1 MKFYIFLLLLIS
13 TIYCENLIVYTEED
27 NIAILTIN
35 RTHSLNALNTTVFE
49 EIFKIISAI
58 DTSKIAALIITGA
71 GEKAFVAG
79 ADIYEMST
87 LSKRFGQELSRR
99 GNEVFRKIETLPI
112 PVIAA
117 VNGYALGGGVE
128 LSLSCDIRIC
138 STNAI
143 FGMPEVRLGI
153 NPGFG
158 GTQRLARLVGQ
169 GMAKQMIYSGEY
181 ISAYDALRIG
191 LVNAVYPQGELME
204 QAKKMAKDIAK
215 NGRNAI
221 ASSKK
226 AINEGSQVD
235 IDEGIKLEEKI
246 FGECFELDEQ
256 VNGMKNFLERG
267 KKGKKDKKPKEND
280 KKEEKP
286 KEDEKKD
293 DEKEKEKKKLDEDL
307 PKGDLIPTTKFKDMT
322 FLKQITTPQMP
333 AILTA
338 GNKNLYNSMIIE
350 WGSLGV
356 AFKKPIFT
364 VYVKPERYTYEIM
377 EKSDIFT
384 VTFIER
390 KLMKRFNIYGTKSGK
405 DINKEEE
412 AGTHIKFLE
421 KGGVTFDEAVEV
433 YVCKKMAK
441 SVIDKNTM
449 DPYIEELYKNNIKVY
464 KSDVPHVLYIGE
476 ILYHYVRES

>member
-13 TIYCENLIVYTEED
+13 TIYCENLIMFEEED

-49 EIFKIISAI
+49 EIDKIISAI
-58 DTSKIAALIITGA
+58 DTTRVAALIITGA

-79 ADIYEMST
+79 ADIEEMST

-99 GNEVFRKIETLPI
+99 GNEIFRKIETLPI

-169 GMAKQMIYSGEY
+169 GMAKQMIYSGNY

-235 IDEGIKLEEKI
+235 IDEAIKIEEKI
-246 FGECFELDEQ
+246 FGNCFELDEQ

-267 KKGKKDKKPKEND
+267 KKGKKPKKTDEKD

-286 KEDEKKD
+286 KEGEKDEKK
-293 DEKEKEKKKLDEDL
+293 EEEKKKLDEDL
-307 PKGDLIPTTKFKDMT
+307 PKGGLIPTNKFKNMT
-322 FLKQITTPQMP
+322 YLKEITTPLMP
-333 AILTA
+333 AVLTA
-338 GNKNLYNSMIIE
+338 GNKNLYNSMLIE

-364 VYVKPERYTYEIM
+364 VYVKPDRYTYEVM

-384 VTFIER
+384 VSFIER
-390 KLMKRFNIYGTKSGK
+390 KLLKRFAIYGTLSGK
-405 DINKEEE
+405 DVNKEEE
-412 AGTHIKFLE
+412 AGTHITFLE
-421 KGGVTFDEAVEV
+421 KGGVTFGEAVEV

-441 SVIDKNTM
+441 SIIDENTM
-449 DPYIEELYKNNIKVY
+449 DPYIKELYRNNVKVY
-464 KSDVPHVLYIGE
+464 KTEVPHVVYIGE

>member
-1 MKFYIFLLLLIS
+1 MKMNLLFLIITLIS
-13 TIYCENLIVYTEED
+13 SIFCDQLIIYEEID
-27 NIAILTIN
+27 NIALITLN
-35 RTHSLNALNTTVFE
+35 RTHYLNALNTTVFDHLL
-49 EIFKIISAI
+49 SALNAI

-128 LSLSCDIRIC
+128 LALSCDIRIC

-143 FGMPEVRLGI
+143 FGMPEVKLGI

-158 GTQRLARLVGQ
+158 GTQRLSRLIGQ
-169 GMAKQMIYSGEY
+169 GMAKQMIYGGSY
-181 ISAYDALRIG
+181 IDAYEAFRIG
-191 LVNAVYPQGELME
+191 LVNSVYPQGELME
-204 QAKKMAKDIAK
+204 QALKLAKDIAK
-215 NGRNAI
+215 NGRNAV
-221 ASSKK
+221 ASSKR
-226 AINEGSQVD
+226 AINEGLQVD
-235 IDEGIKLEEKI
+235 IDSALEIEENI
-246 FGECFELDEQ
+246 FGDCFEAEEQ
-256 VNGMKNFLERG
+256 INGMKNFLERG
-267 KKGKKDKKPKEND
+267 KKGKKNKDK
-280 KKEEKP
+280 KKEEK
-286 KEDEKKD
+286 KEGKTEGDETKKKD
-293 DEKEKEKKKLDEDL
+293 EIEL
-307 PKGDLIPTTKFKDMT
+307 PKGELLPTTKFLNMT
-322 FLKQITTPQMP
+322 FLKEITTPTMP

-338 GNKNLYNSMIIE
+338 GNKNLYNSMVIE

-364 VYVKPERYTYEIM
+364 VYVKPDRYTYEVM

-384 VTFIER
+384 VNFIER
-390 KLMKRFNIYGTKSGK
+390 KLMSKFAIYGTKSGK

-412 AGTHIKFLE
+412 AGTHITFLE
-421 KGGVTFDEAVEV
+421 KGGVTFGEAVEV

-441 SVIDKNTM
+441 SIIDEKSM
-449 DPYIEELYKNNIKVY
+449 DPYIKELYKSNVKVY
-464 KSDVPHVLYIGE
+464 RTQVPHVLYIGE
-476 ILYHYVRES
+476 IIAHYVRES